1 METCPK
7 IEMIS
12 FDSKL
17 CNYDSTEIGE
27 KILHVSH
34 VFLVFGHSSLFIN
47 QLYFSIFMLNIKRI
61 QRVIRKN

>member
-27 KILHVSH
+27 KILHVSY
-34 VFLVFGHSSLFIN
+34 VLYLYLVLVPFILTN
-47 QLYFSIFMLNIKRI
+47 FILVYLC
-61 QRVIRKN
+61 